1 MNVAASRPRFSRR
14 GIVFVP
20 PILMLLGLGGC
31 LDSDPLAGRRPAYY
45 ADLAT
50 PGARLDPITTAEII
64 NAYRANHGLSPL
76 KWDPALVQLA
86 EREAET
92 LADKGEVREIP
103 GSILNTALKARGFAP
118 DRVLRSITG
127 GYHSFADAF
136 SGWRGARHHDGVLKM
151 KDGQS
156 FGLAAFARP
165 NSRHRV
171 YWVLLVAAR

>member
-1 MNVAASRPRFSRR
+1 MKIDARARLSRR
-14 GIVFVP
+14 H
-20 PILMLLGLGGC
+20 ILLATLGLGVSGC
-31 LDSDPLAGRRPAYY
+31 LDGDPLAGRRPAYY

-64 NAYRANHGLSPL
+64 NAYRANHGLLPL
-76 KWDPALVQLA
+76 KWEPGLVQLA
-86 EREAET
+86 QNEAKA

-103 GSILNTALKARGFAP
+103 GSTLDAALKMQGFAP
-118 DRVLRSITG
+118 ERVLRSFTG

-156 FGLAAFARP
+156 FGLAAIARP

-171 YWVLLVAAR
+171 YWVLLVAGRQ